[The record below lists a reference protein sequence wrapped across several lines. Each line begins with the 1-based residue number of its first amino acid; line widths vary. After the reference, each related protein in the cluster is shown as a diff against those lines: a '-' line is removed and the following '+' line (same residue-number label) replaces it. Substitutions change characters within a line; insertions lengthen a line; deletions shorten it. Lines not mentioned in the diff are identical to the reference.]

1 MSTENQGGSFR
12 IIKILIW
19 LIQLAAE
26 GVLAFMLVKL
36 GMLSTPLLA
45 GALGVL
51 AVLLVLTFL
60 LLGIGKK
67 EGGSKLGG
75 AGILGLLLAIVSIGG
90 SVMASGI
97 TNQVI
102 GTVREVTTPMI
113 PSSVV
118 GVYVL
123 ADDPAANITDAKDY
137 QFGYSMA
144 YDSAHVTETISSID
158 EAIGKAPT
166 VQEYE
171 NVFDMVSA
179 LLNGET
185 KAIILNEAYASLLD
199 DVDEFDGFSNKTK
212 IIFEKSF
219 AAEPVVTEVKEEK
232 PKREVSEG
240 AFVIYLSG
248 SDTRNAYLS
257 SHTRSDVNII
267 AAVNPET
274 KEIVLINTPRD
285 AYVPISVGGGAYDK
299 LTHCGVYG
307 INCSRDTL
315 AALYGIDI
323 DYTAQINFTGMETLI
338 DTIGGITVNSDVS
351 FTTFDGTWV
360 AFGENYFNGAQAL
373 SFARERKSL
382 AGGDNDRGRNQ
393 MKVLTAVI
401 KKMTSASTLME
412 NYSGILGSLGGMF
425 TTDMSYDDISTLVK
439 SQLSDGGS
447 WNINS
452 YAVGGMGGS
461 SNACYAMPGWNLYV
475 TYLNDEAV
483 ARASSLINKVLEGEH
498 IEL

>member
-1 MSTENQGGSFR
+1 MSSENQGGSFR

-45 GALGVL
+45 GALVVL
-51 AVLLVLTFL
+51 AILLVLTFL
-60 LLGIGKK
+60 LLGIPKK
-67 EGGSKLGG
+67 EGKLTG
-75 AGILGLLLAIVSIGG
+75 AGIIGIILAIVSIGG
-90 SVMASGI
+90 SVMASGV

-102 GTVREVTTPMI
+102 GTVREVTSPMI

-123 ADDPAANITDAKDY
+123 ADDPAESITDAKDY
-137 QFGYSMA
+137 RFGISRA
-144 YDSAHVTETISSID
+144 YDEAHLDETISAID
-158 EAIGKAPT
+158 EAIGKAPETLEFET
-166 VQEYE
+166 VFE
-171 NVFDMVSA
+171 MVSA

-185 KAIILNEAYASLLD
+185 KAIVLNEAYASLLD

-212 IIFEKSF
+212 VIFEKSY
-219 AAEPVVTEVKEEK
+219 AAEPVVAETQKEEK
-232 PKREVSEG
+232 PKREISEG
-240 AFVIYLSG
+240 AFIIYLSG
-248 SDTRNAYLS
+248 SDTRNTYLTTS
-257 SHTRSDVNII
+257 RSDVNIL
-267 AAVNPET
+267 AVVNPQT
-274 KEIVLINTPRD
+274 KEILLVNTPRD
-285 AYVPISVGGGAYDK
+285 AYVPISVGSGAYDK

-315 AALYGIDI
+315 ATLYGVDI

-338 DTIGGITVNSDVS
+338 DNIGGITVNSDVA
-351 FTTFDGTWV
+351 FTTFDGVWV
-360 AFGENYFNGAQAL
+360 DFGENYFNGSQAL

-401 KKMTSASTLME
+401 KKMTSANTLLE

-425 TTDMSYDDISTLVK
+425 TTDMSYEDISTIVK

-452 YAVGGMGGS
+452 YAVTGMGGS
-461 SNACYAMPGWNLYV
+461 SQYCYAMPGWNLYV

-483 ARASSLINKVLEGEH
+483 ARASSLMQKVLEGEH